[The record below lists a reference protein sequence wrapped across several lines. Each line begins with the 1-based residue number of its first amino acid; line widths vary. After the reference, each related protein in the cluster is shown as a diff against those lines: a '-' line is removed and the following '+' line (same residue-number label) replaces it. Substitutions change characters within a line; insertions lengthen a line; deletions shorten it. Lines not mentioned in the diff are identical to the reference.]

1 MTSKTP
7 LRQGWTL
14 AVALLLAAP
23 ALAQPNDQPD
33 PNDQEVQ
40 QERPDPVFS
49 FHVSPELL
57 LQGIDLLVEKRLTK
71 DYGFD
76 EFQAE
81 EMRLLLYE
89 ELPKFLAEHQAE
101 LETVAT
107 EWLEAAS
114 AAEPPTA
121 EFAADWA
128 ARLRPIVEEAEG
140 MVDRVCGNMREFLN
154 DDQLVL
160 LEGFQAGIEVAT
172 RSVKG
177 RLYEFEQGHFDPEIH
192 WPGNRAV
199 RHRGPEEIKTLERQM
214 DVARREAMGETVER
228 VEPPVQTA
236 PRPPRPPRVAEG
248 PAPSERK
255 HELVEDETPA
265 VPQPDATSTPK
276 ASTPTAGKPAE
287 KKDEWTLYVE
297 AFIKRYKLDDEQQ
310 QKAGHFLQRAHA
322 DRDRY
327 LSRKGS
333 EMERLTRMWQQ
344 AKQAKN
350 EKKLATVQ
358 KADARFQRPLD
369 GMFERLKRDLE
380 TLPTRAQ
387 RRNAAKSDAEQRESS
402 KPDRKDAAGKPPPK

>member
-14 AVALLLAAP
+14 AVALLVAAP
-23 ALAQPNDQPD
+23 ALAQHNDQPD
-33 PNDQEVQ
+33 PYYQEIQ
-40 QERPDPVFS
+40 QEEPDPVFS
-49 FHVSPELL
+49 LHVTPQLL
-57 LQGIDLLVEKRLTK
+57 LQGIDVLVEKRLTK

-89 ELPKFLAEHQAE
+89 EVAKFLAEHQAE
-101 LETVAT
+101 LETLAT

-128 ARLRPIVEEAEG
+128 TRLRPIVEEAEG
-140 MVDRVCGNMREFLN
+140 MVDRVSDNMREFLN
-154 DDQLVL
+154 DDQQVL
-160 LEGFQAGIEVAT
+160 LDGFQAGIKVAA

-177 RLYEFEQGHFDPEIH
+177 RLYEFEQGHFDPNKH
-192 WPGNRAV
+192 WV
-199 RHRGPEEIKTLERQM
+199 RKQEVRRRGPEEIKELAGQM
-214 DVARREAMGETVER
+214 DLARREAMGEAVER
-228 VEPPVQTA
+228 IEPPMQTA
-236 PRPPRPPRVAEG
+236 PRPPRPPRVAEK

-255 HELVEDETPA
+255 HELVEHETPA
-265 VPQPDATSTPK
+265 APQPDATSTPK

-297 AFIKRYKLDDEQQ
+297 AFIKRYTLNDEQQ
-310 QKAGHFLQRAHA
+310 QKAQLFLQRAHA

-327 LSRKGS
+327 LSRRGS
-333 EMERLTRMWQQ
+333 EMERITKMF
-344 AKQAKN
+344 KDAKN
-350 EKKLATVQ
+350 EKQRSTVE
-358 KADARFQRPLD
+358 KAYGRFQRPLD

-387 RRNAAKSDAEQRESS
+387 RRAAAQSEAKQPPSDKS
-402 KPDRKDAAGKPPPK
+402 DRKDAAGKPPPK